1 MKKIAA
7 VLMMAL
13 ALSLPTFAEGSKEV
27 KTAEPTNEFEK
38 ATIKFGTASAEATVL
53 VTAMRSFADKVSTRT
68 NGQVTIQI
76 FPSSQLGNPT
86 EIIRSTQMGAVDM
99 CIAQP
104 ASVASM
110 GVKEMG
116 VLVLPYIF
124 KSFDQRMN
132 VLFGPIGN
140 DLLDKVSTSN
150 NQLKGFG
157 YYPDGARSFFTV
169 KGKAIRSLSDMKGMK
184 LRVQPM
190 PMDTDMAVALGASP
204 TPIAFAELYSAMQSG
219 VVDGAEQPVTSYYAG
234 KYYEVSKYLTLDEHT
249 YNTTVVLFSD
259 ISWKKRSPQVQ
270 KILTD
275 SWNETIIEFKGAIQ
289 QGEVEAL
296 AKVKEA
302 GIEVIQLND
311 RAQWVEAM
319 KPVYTKHGVGLET
332 WISKIQA
339 TK

>member
-1 MKKIAA
+1 
-7 VLMMAL
+7 
-13 ALSLPTFAEGSKEV
+13 
-27 KTAEPTNEFEK
+27 
-38 ATIKFGTASAEATVL
+38 VL
-53 VTAMRSFADKVSTRT
+53 VKAMRAFAGKVAART
-68 NGQVTIQI
+68 DGQVEVQI

-104 ASVASM
+104 ASLASM

-124 KSFDQRMN
+124 KGFDQRMN

-140 DLLDKVSTSN
+140 ELLDKVTN
-150 NQLKGFG
+150 GNVQLKGFG

-169 KGKAIRSLSDMKGMK
+169 KNKPIRSLSDIKGMK

-190 PMDTDMAVALGASP
+190 PMDADMAVALGASP
-204 TPIAFAELYSAMQSG
+204 TPIAFAELYSALQSG

-234 KYYEVSKYLTLDEHT
+234 KYHEVSSFLTLDEHT

-259 ISWKKRSPQVQ
+259 ISWKKRSPQLQ

-275 SWNETIIEFKGAIQ
+275 SWNETILEFKNAIM
-289 QGEVEAL
+289 QGEEEAL

-302 GIEVIQLND
+302 GVEVIKLND
-311 RAQWVEAM
+311 RPKWEEAM
-319 KPVYTKHGVGLET
+319 KPVYAKHGAGLES
-332 WISKIQA
+332 WISRIQA